1 MASKGRSW
9 VKGILF
15 TLLGIVVVLVAAVV
29 GVLLWF
35 DIPSNASGMAAVSV
49 CSAKFMGGRP
59 GDAQQLMTQDV
70 LPASGVLKAISTEI
84 DTNEK
89 TVSATFLGAFKRSAA
104 FAGDRGCV
112 LDLQPDPGAR
122 PYDPASQTPDP
133 WPAGN
138 TPLPPAQWP
147 TGVNAAGL
155 QAVVA
160 KAFEGA
166 GDPAAANARGVAVVQ
181 DNRLL
186 VSQTAPGFEPG
197 TGLHGWSMTKTVAA
211 MLAYK
216 KFTEVGL
223 NIQQPVV
230 DSFPA
235 KREPSWVADWRKD
248 ERAKITVADLM
259 FMRDG
264 LKITEGYD
272 PTGDVIQMLYGEPD
286 MSGWAASH
294 PAEVPAG
301 TRWQYLSATSNIL
314 AAVTRA
320 QFPSDAE
327 YFAYPKTALF
337 GPLSATSASLA
348 TDTSGTEVAS
358 SYQWAS
364 VGDWARFGQ
373 LMLSDGKWGDK
384 QVIPP
389 GWVKLATTPAMPS
402 GDGHGYGAQTWL
414 PGDPVGGECRSY
426 PGVPAD
432 TMSMEGHWGQIVA
445 MVPSRNAVVVRLG
458 WTFDKPQ
465 FDKCQF
471 VADVLANLPPK

>member
-9 VKGILF
+9 VKAILF
-15 TLLGIVVVLVAAVV
+15 TLLGIVVVLGGLIV

-35 DIPSNASGMAAVSV
+35 NIPSNAAGMAAESI
-49 CSAKFMGGRP
+49 CSAKFVAGRT
-59 GDAQQLMTQDV
+59 GDAQQLMTEDV
-70 LPASGVLKAISTEI
+70 LPASGVLKAISTSI
-84 DTNEK
+84 DADQK
-89 TVSATFLGAFKRSAA
+89 AVSATFLGGFKRTAS
-104 FAGDRGCV
+104 FSGDRGCV
-112 LDLQPDPGAR
+112 LDLQPDPAAQ
-122 PYDPASQTPDP
+122 PYDPASQVPAP
-133 WPAGN
+133 WPVGN
-138 TPLPPAQWP
+138 TPLTAEQWP
-147 TGVNAAGL
+147 SGVNAAGL
-155 QAVVA
+155 QAVVS
-160 KAFEGA
+160 KAFQGA
-166 GDPAAANARGVAVVQ
+166 GDPAAANARGLAVLQ

-186 VSQTAPGFEPG
+186 VAQTAPGFEPG
-197 TGLHGWSMTKTVAA
+197 TGLHGWSMTKTISA

-223 NIQQPVV
+223 DIQKPVV

-235 KREPSWVADWRKD
+235 GREPSWVAYWRKD

-327 YFAYPKTALF
+327 YFAYPKTALY

-384 QVIPP
+384 QVIPT

-402 GDGHGYGAQTWL
+402 GEGHGYGAQTWL
-414 PGDPVGGECRSY
+414 WGDPVGGDCRTY
-426 PGVPAD
+426 AGVPPD
-432 TMSMEGHWGQIVA
+432 TMAMGGHWGQMVA
-445 MVPSRNAVVVRLG
+445 MVPSRNAVIVRLG
-458 WTFDKPQ
+458 WTFDKAQ
-465 FDKCQF
+465 FNDCQLIS
-471 VADVLANLPPK
+471 DVLATLPPK

>member
-1 MASKGRSW
+1 MFS
-9 VKGILF
+9 
-15 TLLGIVVVLVAAVV
+15 T
-29 GVLLWF
+29 
-35 DIPSNASGMAAVSV
+35 
-49 CSAKFMGGRP
+49 CSP
-59 GDAQQLMTQDV
+59 T
-70 LPASGVLKAISTEI
+70 PA
-84 DTNEK
+84 
-89 TVSATFLGAFKRSAA
+89 
-104 FAGDRGCV
+104 
-112 LDLQPDPGAR
+112 PD

-133 WPAGN
+133 WPAGS
-138 TPLPPAQWP
+138 PLPAPAQWP

-155 QAVVA
+155 QTVVA
-160 KAFEGA
+160 KGL
-166 GDPAAANARGVAVVQ
+166 RGRRGPGCRERPRVAVVQ

-235 KREPSWVADWRKD
+235 GREPSWVADWRKD
-248 ERAKITVADLM
+248 SGPKITVADLM
-259 FMRDG
+259 FMQDG

-327 YFAYPKTALF
+327 ASPTETALF

-348 TDTSGTEVAS
+348 TDTSERTSVATSGRVWGTGRAS
-358 SYQWAS
+358 
-364 VGDWARFGQ
+364 
-373 LMLSDGKWGDK
+373 
-384 QVIPP
+384 
-389 GWVKLATTPAMPS
+389 
-402 GDGHGYGAQTWL
+402 
-414 PGDPVGGECRSY
+414 
-426 PGVPAD
+426 
-432 TMSMEGHWGQIVA
+432 
-445 MVPSRNAVVVRLG
+445 
-458 WTFDKPQ
+458 
-465 FDKCQF
+465 
-471 VADVLANLPPK
+471 AN